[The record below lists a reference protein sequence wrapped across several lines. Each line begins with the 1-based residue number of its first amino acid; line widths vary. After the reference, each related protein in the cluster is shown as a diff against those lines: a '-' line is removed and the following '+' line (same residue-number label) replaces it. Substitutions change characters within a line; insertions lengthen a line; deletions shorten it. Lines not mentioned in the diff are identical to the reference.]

1 VERGHDLSISLL
13 IDSYGQR
20 SEGWTVFN
28 WFAERDNM
36 KKRIAELE
44 HRITSLRDKLG
55 RVAEGT
61 VESTTTQ
68 RILVVR
74 EQELERTRFYAQF
87 IDDQIAKVTAKMLR
101 R

>member
-1 VERGHDLSISLL
+1 M
-13 IDSYGQR
+13 
-20 SEGWTVFN
+20 FN
-28 WFAERDNM
+28 WFAERDDV

-44 HRITSLRDKLG
+44 GRIASLRDKLR

-68 RILVVR
+68 RILVIR

-87 IDDQIAKVTAKMLR
+87 VDDRIAELTAKMR
-101 R
+101 RR

>member
-1 VERGHDLSISLL
+1 
-13 IDSYGQR
+13 
-20 SEGWTVFN
+20 VFN
-28 WFAERDNM
+28 WFAERDDV

-44 HRITSLRDKLG
+44 GRIASLRDKLR

-68 RILVVR
+68 RILVIR

-87 IDDQIAKVTAKMLR
+87 IDDRIAELTAKIR
-101 R
+101 RR

>member
-1 VERGHDLSISLL
+1 
-13 IDSYGQR
+13 
-20 SEGWTVFN
+20 VFN
-28 WFAERDNM
+28 WFAERDNV

>member
-1 VERGHDLSISLL
+1 M
-13 IDSYGQR
+13 
-20 SEGWTVFN
+20 FN
-28 WFAERDNM
+28 WFAERDDV

-44 HRITSLRDKLG
+44 GRIASLRDKLR

-68 RILVVR
+68 RILVIR

-87 IDDQIAKVTAKMLR
+87 IDDRIAELTAKMR
-101 R
+101 RR

>member
-1 VERGHDLSISLL
+1 
-13 IDSYGQR
+13 
-20 SEGWTVFN
+20 VFN
-28 WFAERDNM
+28 WFAERDDV

-44 HRITSLRDKLG
+44 GRIASLRDKLR

-68 RILVVR
+68 RILVIR

-87 IDDQIAKVTAKMLR
+87 IDDRIAELTAKMR
-101 R
+101 RR